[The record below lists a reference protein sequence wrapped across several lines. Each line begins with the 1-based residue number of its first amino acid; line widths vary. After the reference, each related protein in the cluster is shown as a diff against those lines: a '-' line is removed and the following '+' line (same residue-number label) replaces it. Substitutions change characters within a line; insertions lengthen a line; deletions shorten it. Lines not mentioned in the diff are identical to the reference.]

1 MMKFYRAPICII
13 VTCLLF
19 GIAILACS
27 DSAEAPSASD
37 RSPHSSNESKEA
49 SSHDH
54 DHDHDHHHDHDH
66 DHGSS
71 NAMAVLSPDQADV
84 LIQIEYLGGEV
95 ITSETRVSVSD
106 GDVVV
111 FSIISDVD
119 ELIHVHG
126 VDYLGEVSSG
136 SSPSYLGFEAEVSGI
151 FEVEFENSR
160 AFITELLV
168 K

>member
-1 MMKFYRAPICII
+1 MDRISLKMMKFYRAPICII

-54 DHDHDHHHDHDH
+54 DHHH

-136 SSPSYLGFEAEVSGI
+136 SSPNYLGFEAEVSGI

>member
-13 VTCLLF
+13 VTYLLF

-49 SSHDH
+49 SSHD
-54 DHDHDHHHDHDH
+54 HDHDH

>member
-1 MMKFYRAPICII
+1 MDRISLKMMKFYRAPICII
-13 VTCLLF
+13 VTYLLF

-49 SSHDH
+49 SSHD
-54 DHDHDHHHDHDH
+54 HDHDH

>member
-13 VTCLLF
+13 VTYLLF

-49 SSHDH
+49 SS
-54 DHDHDHHHDHDH
+54 HDHDH

>member
-1 MMKFYRAPICII
+1 MDRISLKMMKFYRSPICII

-37 RSPHSSNESKEA
+37 RPPHSSNESKEA
-49 SSHDH
+49 SS
-54 DHDHDHHHDHDH
+54 HDHDH

-106 GDVVV
+106 GDVVI

>member
-37 RSPHSSNESKEA
+37 RPPHSSNESKEA
-49 SSHDH
+49 SS
-54 DHDHDHHHDHDH
+54 HDHDH

>member
-1 MMKFYRAPICII
+1 MMKFYRSPICII
-13 VTCLLF
+13 VTYLLF

-49 SSHDH
+49 SSHD
-54 DHDHDHHHDHDH
+54 HDHDH

-106 GDVVV
+106 GDVVI

>member
-1 MMKFYRAPICII
+1 MDRISLKMMKFYRSPICII

-37 RSPHSSNESKEA
+37 RPPHSSNESKEA
-49 SSHDH
+49 SS
-54 DHDHDHHHDHDH
+54 HDHDH

>member
-1 MMKFYRAPICII
+1 MMKFYKAPICII

-27 DSAEAPSASD
+27 DSAEAPSGSD
-37 RSPHSSNESKEA
+37 RSPHSSDESKEA
-49 SSHDH
+49 SSHD
-54 DHDHDHHHDHDH
+54 HDHDH

-84 LIQIEYLGGEV
+84 LIQIEYLEGEV

-106 GDVVV
+106 GEVVV

-136 SSPSYLGFEAEVSGI
+136 SSPSYLGFEVEVSGI

>member
-13 VTCLLF
+13 VTCLFF

-49 SSHDH
+49 SSHD
-54 DHDHDHHHDHDH
+54 HDHDH

-160 AFITELLV
+160 TFITELLV

>member
-1 MMKFYRAPICII
+1 MMKFYKASICII
-13 VTCLLF
+13 VTSLLF
-19 GIAILACS
+19 SNAILACS
-27 DSAEAPSASD
+27 GSAETPIDID
-37 RSPHSSNESKEA
+37 RSSHSGDESHESKETGN
-49 SSHDH
+49 
-54 DHDHDHHHDHDH
+54 HDHHHDH

-84 LIQIEYLGGEV
+84 IIQVEYLEGEV
-95 ITSETRVSVSD
+95 ITSENRVSVSD

-111 FSIISDVD
+111 FSIVSDVD

-126 VDYLGEVSSG
+126 IDYLGEISSG
-136 SSPSYLGFEAEVSGI
+136 GSPSYLGFEIEVSGI

-160 AFITELLV
+160 TFITELLV

>member
-54 DHDHDHHHDHDH
+54 DHDH
-66 DHGSS
+66 GSS

-106 GDVVV
+106 GDVVI

>member
-13 VTCLLF
+13 VTYLLF

-54 DHDHDHHHDHDH
+54 DHDHHH

-71 NAMAVLSPDQADV
+71 NAMETLLPEQADV
-84 LIQIEYLGGEV
+84 VIEVEYLEGEV
-95 ITSETRVSVSD
+95 ITSESRVSASE

-111 FSIISDVD
+111 FSVVSDVD

-126 VDYLGEVSSG
+126 VDYMGEVSSG
-136 SSPSYLGFEAEVSGI
+136 SSPSYFGFKIEASGI
-151 FEVEFENSR
+151 FEVEFEDSR
-160 AFITELLV
+160 TFITELLV

>member
-1 MMKFYRAPICII
+1 MDRISLKMMKFYRSPICII

-54 DHDHDHHHDHDH
+54 DHHH

-71 NAMAVLSPDQADV
+71 NAMETLFPEQADV
-84 LIQIEYLGGEV
+84 VIEIEYLEGEV
-95 ITSETRVSVSD
+95 ITSESRVSASN

-111 FSIISDVD
+111 FSIVSDVD

-136 SSPSYLGFEAEVSGI
+136 SSPSYFGFKIEASGI
-151 FEVEFENSR
+151 FEVEFEDSR
-160 AFITELLV
+160 TFITELLV

>member
-1 MMKFYRAPICII
+1 MDRISLKMMKFYSSPICII

-54 DHDHDHHHDHDH
+54 DHHH

-71 NAMAVLSPDQADV
+71 NAMETLFPEQADV
-84 LIQIEYLGGEV
+84 VIEIEYLEGEV
-95 ITSETRVSVSD
+95 ITSESRVSASN

-111 FSIISDVD
+111 FSIVSDVD

-136 SSPSYLGFEAEVSGI
+136 SSPSYFGFKIEASGI
-151 FEVEFENSR
+151 FEVEFEDSR
-160 AFITELLV
+160 TFITELLV

>member
-13 VTCLLF
+13 VTCLFF

-49 SSHDH
+49 SSHD
-54 DHDHDHHHDHDH
+54 HDHDH

-119 ELIHVHG
+119 EQIHVHG

>member
-13 VTCLLF
+13 VTYLLF

-49 SSHDH
+49 SS
-54 DHDHDHHHDHDH
+54 HDH

>member
-13 VTCLLF
+13 VTYLLF
-19 GIAILACS
+19 GIVILACS

-49 SSHDH
+49 SSHD
-54 DHDHDHHHDHDH
+54 HDHDH

-119 ELIHVHG
+119 EQIHVHG

>member
-1 MMKFYRAPICII
+1 MRFYKATICII
-13 VTCLLF
+13 ATTLLF
-19 GIAILACS
+19 GNGIMACS
-27 DSAEAPSASD
+27 DSVDTPGDSNS
-37 RSPHSSNESKEA
+37 SSHSSEESYENKET
-49 SSHDH
+49 SD
-54 DHDHDHHHDHDH
+54 HDHDH